1 MPPITYTSIQPYLS
15 EQYIEEDTLYC
26 TFKIEGEQLESSAP
40 IVEVD
45 QKVDLSK
52 LVSNPSKVRSLLGR
66 MVRRAVGKSK
76 VLEAQ
81 KAAPHSYS
89 AAALERAV
97 VQAFEG
103 ILDQIVYI
111 ETTDKWHLVTQFSN
125 FEVFLRQHPLQE
137 RYDKTIMARMLVEMT
152 RADGRITEQER
163 LFFEHFLNEDTGRL
177 SVLMQAPALVDQ
189 DCSRVSPAGRETVF
203 LVVAAAALADYNIQ
217 AEEQEKLVEYANLF
231 GLTVSRRKE
240 LLAIAQEYTLEL
252 ALKAEPRLWSEIEL
266 LELAQKINCP
276 TEIAI
281 QVYQN
286 YKNKQEGFPS

>member
-1 MPPITYTSIQPYLS
+1 MPPINYRAIQPYLI
-15 EQYIEEDTLYC
+15 EQYIEEDSLYC
-26 TFKIEGEQLESSAP
+26 TFKIEGEKLESSAP
-40 IVEVD
+40 IIEIDKKVE
-45 QKVDLSK
+45 LTK
-52 LVSNPSKVRSLLGR
+52 LVSNPSKVRSLLGKA
-66 MVRRAVGKSK
+66 VRRAIGKSK

-81 KAAPHSYS
+81 KAAPTSYS
-89 AAALERAV
+89 TAALERAV

-111 ETTDKWHLVTQFSN
+111 ETTDKWHLATQFSN
-125 FEVFLRQHPLQE
+125 FEVFLRQNPLQE

-163 LFFEHFLNEDTGRL
+163 LFFEHFLNEDTGHL
-177 SVLMQAPALVDQ
+177 SVLLQTPALVEQ
-189 DCSRVSPAGRETVF
+189 DCLKVSAAGRETVF
-203 LVVAAAALADYNIQ
+203 LVVAAAALADYDIQ

-231 GLTVSRRKE
+231 GLETGRRKE

-252 ALKAEPRLWSEIEL
+252 ALKAETRLWSEVEL
-266 LELAQKINCP
+266 IELAQKINCP